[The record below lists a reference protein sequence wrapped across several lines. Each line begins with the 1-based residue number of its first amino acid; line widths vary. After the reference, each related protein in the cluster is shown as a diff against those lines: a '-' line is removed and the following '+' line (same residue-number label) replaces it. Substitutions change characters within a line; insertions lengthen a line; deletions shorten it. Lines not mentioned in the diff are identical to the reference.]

1 MRDVAILSRCQAEG
15 IVPDRQ
21 GTRSSG
27 RVVVKPGGRL
37 VTGFGEGRG
46 WEFSDFLD
54 MAQKVGYRV
63 DFTFSSWD
71 MKLFSEHSTFLVAVL
86 SRPGSDLLA

>member
-1 MRDVAILSRCQAEG
+1 
-15 IVPDRQ
+15 
-21 GTRSSG
+21 
-27 RVVVKPGGRL
+27 
-37 VTGFGEGRG
+37 
-46 WEFSDFLD
+46 